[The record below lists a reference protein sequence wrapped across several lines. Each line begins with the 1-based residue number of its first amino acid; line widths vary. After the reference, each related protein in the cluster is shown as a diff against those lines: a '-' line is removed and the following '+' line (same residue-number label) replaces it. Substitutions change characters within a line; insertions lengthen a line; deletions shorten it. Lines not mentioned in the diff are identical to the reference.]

1 MDNRQVPKLFTNFR
15 DVIRLSNK
23 KISQTE
29 LLSIP
34 AFIRFNSVQL
44 GYSYYYDFY
53 GLEFMKHVWLGSLLY
68 ERIKQKIGY
77 EWIKQ
82 KLGYDYEMITK
93 KCERFQMLLQPIKH
107 AINGA
112 KFEFMGQINN
122 NNSFH
127 DFTDNSMLLAH
138 LEKELLPICNAC
150 RSYKFVISWPDN
162 SAITNVIAT
171 ILQFGPIDGCSE
183 VLFNLYSRY
192 LPTELPVVSIVNWL
206 NRGPNSDMVNAYWQV
221 KKERILE
228 IDSNRAYIPNLLALV
243 NGVKKVNLNNL
254 CHKK

>member
-1 MDNRQVPKLFTNFR
+1 
-15 DVIRLSNK
+15 
-23 KISQTE
+23 
-29 LLSIP
+29 
-34 AFIRFNSVQL
+34 
-44 GYSYYYDFY
+44 
-53 GLEFMKHVWLGSLLY
+53 MKHVWLGSLLY

-138 LEKELLPICNAC
+138 LEKELLPICNPC
-150 RSYKFVISWPDN
+150 RSYKFAISWPDN

-183 VLFNLYSRY
+183 VLFDLYCGY
-192 LPTELPVVSIVNWL
+192 LGSIYVPTEMPVMSIVNWL
-206 NRGPNSDMVNAYWQV
+206 NHSRCSDTINNNGQV
-221 KKERILE
+221 KKERILV
-228 IDSNRAYIPNLLALV
+228 IDSRAYIPNLLVLV
-243 NGVKKVNLNNL
+243 NGLKKVNLNYL
-254 CHKK
+254 CHKR